1 MCAQACHM
9 CLHTINSNFLIVY
22 FHTIQQLL
30 IFFTNSNI
38 ISNLI
43 FTIIYTSLIAT
54 EIHHLL
60 ICLICGG
67 RRDSTTF
74 RILAALPRTPV
85 QFPPPTIGGSQS
97 SVTPVPEGLTPSS
110 ELRQHMHTCTM
121 HSQTHTCK

>member
-1 MCAQACHM
+1 MCPILSYVLTHNQFKVFNCIFSHYS
-9 CLHTINSNFLIVY
+9 TVTNF
-22 FHTIQQLL
+22 
-30 IFFTNSNI
+30 FFTNSNI
-38 ISNLI
+38 VSNLI

-97 SVTPVPEGLTPSS
+97 SVTPVPEGVTPSS

>member
-1 MCAQACHM
+1 MCPSMSYVLTHNQFKVFNCIFSHYS
-9 CLHTINSNFLIVY
+9 TVTN
-22 FHTIQQLL
+22 
-30 IFFTNSNI
+30 FFTNSNI

-85 QFPPPTIGGSQS
+85 QFPSPTIGGSQS

>member
-1 MCAQACHM
+1 MCPILSCVLTHNQFKFFNCIFSHYS
-9 CLHTINSNFLIVY
+9 TVTN
-22 FHTIQQLL
+22 
-30 IFFTNSNI
+30 FFTNSNI

-60 ICLICGG
+60 ICLISGG
-67 RRDSTTF
+67 RRDNTTF

-97 SVTPVPEGLTPSS
+97 SVTPVPEGLTPSF